1 MDVHLRDLRYF
12 LAVATQL
19 HFTRAAET
27 LYISQPALSKQ
38 IRALERQLGVTL
50 FERDHG
56 EVRLTR
62 AGAEL
67 VPFAERMLGTW
78 EGAKRSLS
86 QASDCTL
93 VIGMHTSPGRG
104 LLPKVRAMM
113 VASCPAVELE
123 LRHVAWGDRTAGL
136 ADRSTDAA
144 FVWLPLPQPPYR
156 WVTIAREPRLVALPN
171 DHRLASRD
179 SVSMAELLDEPFLAL
194 PESAG
199 PLRDYWLA
207 LDERDGRPARIAA
220 EINDTEETY
229 EAVAGGIGVCLLA
242 AGNAPIFARGDGDH
256 AARPR
261 HQLLGARARLARAP
275 LPAAARD
282 LRRAV
287 PSRGD
292 RRRRGS
298 AGGLGRRVR
307 AGAGRARLAALGP
320 VVGVRVASTPAV
332 RRGSRRLQPG
342 GHGAVTCGARPGGG
356 PPSQSAYA
364 SSPSSVDTGD
374 DAP

>member
-1 MDVHLRDLRYF
+1 MDVHLRDVRYF

-62 AGAEL
+62 AGAGL
-67 VPFAERMLGTW
+67 VPCAEQMLDPW

-123 LRHVAWGDRTAGL
+123 LRHVAWSDRTAGL
-136 ADRSTDAA
+136 ADRTTDAA

-171 DHRLASRD
+171 GHRLASRD
-179 SVSMAELLDEPFLAL
+179 SVSMADLRDEPFLAL

-242 AGNAPIFARGDGDH
+242 AGNAPIFARG
-256 AARPR
+256 AVTMRPV
-261 HQLLGARARLARAP
+261 
-275 LPAAARD
+275 RD
-282 LRRAV
+282 LSCSELVLAWHERHHPPLLETFAELCRRVATGDGAASPMDAV
-287 PSRGD
+287 A
-292 RRRRGS
+292 GS
-298 AGGLGRRVR
+298 APGRIV
-307 AGAGRARLAALGP
+307 P
-320 VVGVRVASTPAV
+320 V
-332 RRGSRRLQPG
+332 
-342 GHGAVTCGARPGGG
+342 
-356 PPSQSAYA
+356 
-364 SSPSSVDTGD
+364 
-374 DAP
+374 